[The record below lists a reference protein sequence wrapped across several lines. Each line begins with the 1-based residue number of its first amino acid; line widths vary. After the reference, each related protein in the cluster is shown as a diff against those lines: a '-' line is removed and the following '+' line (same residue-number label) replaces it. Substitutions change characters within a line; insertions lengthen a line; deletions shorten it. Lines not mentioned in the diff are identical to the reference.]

1 MIIKQIKR
9 AIRKWWKEVGYRRQR
24 AKRGWSVKDTWD
36 IDRWFLDVMPQMLE
50 YLKEHHMGFPGDLQK
65 EYITAHCEEL
75 NMTYEEYLIWPSD
88 KDSDGR
94 KRREEIDT
102 TCDRLWVEILDYM
115 IFLLKE
121 ANEDTC
127 TVENLNE
134 KDNQRIIKE
143 FSKKYSELGKSLLK
157 PEDNRSDSSR
167 KLYTLF
173 DVPEYKETVELWLKK
188 VIDINEYRNR
198 CKTEAINLF
207 NKWFW
212 CLWD

>member
-1 MIIKQIKR
+1 
-9 AIRKWWKEVGYRRQR
+9 
-24 AKRGWSVKDTWD
+24 
-36 IDRWFLDVMPQMLE
+36 
-50 YLKEHHMGFPGDLQK
+50 
-65 EYITAHCEEL
+65 
-75 NMTYEEYLIWPSD
+75 
-88 KDSDGR
+88 
-94 KRREEIDT
+94 
-102 TCDRLWVEILDYM
+102 M

-134 KDNQRIIKE
+134 KDNRRIIKE